1 MIDDSGALKAVLVA
15 GISQTG
21 SADRRGF
28 KGIARSGGHG
38 VWPPANRCGHQDLGS
53 RPKGSPHGPRCPTDD
68 PSLRHHQMASV
79 QKSLASRPFELETEI
94 ALPILSARE
103 SDSQHSGP
111 ASAPQSQAPQ
121 KSAEAP
127 RGAKSQSTSS
137 ISRTCKICKVV
148 IFAPSSRIH
157 VDGSHSALI
166 FNWLTRVGI
175 CAIILVVCRIC
186 FVAQPGL

>member
-1 MIDDSGALKAVLVA
+1 MIDDSGALKAVRFA

-21 SADRRGF
+21 SADLKGF
-28 KGIARSGGHG
+28 KGVARSGGYG
-38 VWPPANRCGHQDLGS
+38 VWPPANRCGDQDLGS
-53 RPKGSPHGPRCPTDD
+53 RPKGCPLGPRCPTDD

-79 QKSLASRPFELETEI
+79 QKSLASRPFVLETES

-103 SDSQHSGP
+103 SGSQHSGP
-111 ASAPQSQAPQ
+111 ASAPQSHAPQ

-127 RGAKSQSTSS
+127 RGPKSQSTSS

-148 IFAPSSRIH
+148 IFVPSSRIH
-157 VDGSHSALI
+157 VNGSHSALI
-166 FNWLTRVGI
+166 CYWLTRVGI